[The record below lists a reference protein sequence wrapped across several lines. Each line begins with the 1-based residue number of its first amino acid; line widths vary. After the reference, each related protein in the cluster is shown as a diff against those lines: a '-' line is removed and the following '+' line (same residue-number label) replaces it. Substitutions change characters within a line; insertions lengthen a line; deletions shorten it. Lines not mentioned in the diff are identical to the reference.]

1 MWIYTDNKL
10 AKFHGNIL
18 SLSENITKSFRGG
31 ATFLTHTVYRCL
43 CARSNE
49 PSGSLDD
56 DEKPLDSE
64 SDSLGEYEDQDPSKF
79 NEDGS
84 FIGQY
89 TRRGQ
94 PAPGTYNTFV

>member
-1 MWIYTDNKL
+1 MCIRD
-10 AKFHGNIL
+10 
-18 SLSENITKSFRGG
+18 SSCD
-31 ATFLTHTVYRCL
+31 VC
-43 CARSNE
+43 CSNE
-49 PSGSLDD
+49 PSDLGQGSLGS

-89 TRRGQ
+89 TGRGGGRTAA
-94 PAPGTYNTFV
+94 PASSYNTFV